1 MQQESSQAQ
10 TVDTQALVKRLSRAI
25 VHAPDSPMVP
35 IIASLER
42 MAQSRANVL
51 VIGESGVGKE
61 AIVRALHDLA
71 PWSTGPFVPLNCGA
85 IPENLLESELF
96 GHVRGAFTGADRPRV
111 GRLEAASGGTCFMD
125 EIGEMPLQLQVK
137 LLRVLQEMVF
147 TPVGATQAKTADFR
161 LVAATN
167 QQLETCISEGTFRE
181 DLFFRL
187 DVVRVAMPPL
197 RERKMDIPLLA
208 EHFLK
213 AYAPMHNST
222 VSGMTEGAKTLMQ
235 RYDWPGN
242 VRELENLVQGIL
254 VLKVDGSIDEDDI
267 RMRLRGRTAE
277 PLEAETGRLTLPE
290 EGLSLKSTV
299 EQLEK
304 DLIRQAL
311 KRSDGNKARAAG
323 LLGMN
328 RTTLVEKLKRQPV
341 NAD

>member
-1 MQQESSQAQ
+1 
-10 TVDTQALVKRLSRAI
+10 
-25 VHAPDSPMVP
+25 
-35 IIASLER
+35 

-51 VIGESGVGKE
+51 VVGESGVGKE
-61 AIVRALHDLA
+61 AIVRGLHDLA
-71 PWSTGPFVPLNCGA
+71 PWSNGPFVPLNCGA

-96 GHVRGAFTGADRPRV
+96 GHVRGAFTGADRPRM
-111 GRLEAASGGTCFMD
+111 GRLEAAAGGTCFMD

-147 TPVGATQAKTADFR
+147 TPVGSTTSKEADFR

-167 QQLETCISEGTFRE
+167 RQLEERIAEGAFRE
-181 DLFFRL
+181 DLYFRL
-187 DVVRVAMPPL
+187 DVVRLLVPPL

-208 EHFLK
+208 EHFL
-213 AYAPMHNST
+213 ALYAPMHNST
-222 VSGMTEGAKTLMQ
+222 VSDLTDGAKMLMQ

-254 VLKVDGSIDEDDI
+254 VLKEEGSIDEDDI
-267 RMRLRGRTAE
+267 QMRLRGRTAE
-277 PLEAETGRLTLPE
+277 PLEGATGRVTLPE
-290 EGLSLKSTV
+290 DGLSLKQTV
-299 EQLEK
+299 ENLER

-311 KRSDGNKARAAG
+311 KRSEGNKARAAG

-341 NAD
+341 TLD

>member
-1 MQQESSQAQ
+1 MQQETSKAQ
-10 TVDTQALVKRLSRAI
+10 PVDTQALVERLSRTI
-25 VHAPDSPMVP
+25 IHAPSSPLVP

-61 AIVRALHDLA
+61 GIVRALHDLA
-71 PWSTGPFVPLNCGA
+71 PWNNGPFVPINCGA

-96 GHVRGAFTGADRPRV
+96 GHVRGAFTGADRPRI

-147 TPVGATQAKTADFR
+147 TPVGATQSKEASFR
-161 LVAATN
+161 LIAATN
-167 QQLETCISEGTFRE
+167 RQLERSISEGTFRE
-181 DLFFRL
+181 DLYFRL
-187 DVVRVAMPPL
+187 DVVRLPIPPL
-197 RERKMDIPLLA
+197 RERRMDIPLLA

-213 AYAPMHNST
+213 LYGLMHNST
-222 VSGMTEGAKTLMQ
+222 VSSLTDGAKMLIQ

-254 VLKVDGSIDEDDI
+254 VLKEDGVIDEGDI
-267 RMRLRGRTAE
+267 QMRLRGRTADPPE
-277 PLEAETGRLTLPE
+277 NETGRLTLPD
-290 EGLSLKSTV
+290 EGLVLKDTV
-299 EQLEK
+299 EHLEK

-311 KRSDGNKARAAG
+311 KRSEGNKARAAG

-328 RTTLVEKLKRQPV
+328 RTTLVEKLKRQSV
-341 NAD
+341 NPD